1 MRRGGPLRRQRQDD
15 ELDLRLG
22 KGRGGAGL
30 LPPKGVSNLIWLDR
44 GYSALFGILVAWF
57 RLAGG
62 RLRYVGLPIV
72 DELSELPDGGWSGR
86 GLVFGWEFC
95 RFHMVRNG

>member
-1 MRRGGPLRRQRQDD
+1 MS
-15 ELDLRLG
+15 
-22 KGRGGAGL
+22 K
-30 LPPKGVSNLIWLDR
+30 LIWLDR